1 MKFGFKSQQR
11 LMIPSDRFI
20 DYGHDD
26 NTRMA
31 KKAEEFL
38 EIFNEVSKKISTR
51 KLVKLKVL
59 PGEEDNSIW
68 IDPSIMR
75 EFMELKDTKMPVQ
88 KIVDVYDRWFEQLY
102 KLTIINEQRLHK
114 KKVSFHLTE
123 MMIICASFQEILKVA
138 IEGMPVPPNGPTRTS

>member
-1 MKFGFKSQQR
+1 
-11 LMIPSDRFI
+11 MIPSDRFI

-26 NTRMA
+26 NNRMS

-51 KLVKLKVL
+51 KLVKLKVP

-68 IDPSIMR
+68 IDPSVKR

-102 KLTIINEQRLHK
+102 KLTIINEQRLHR
-114 KKVSFHLTE
+114 KKVSFHITE
-123 MMIICASFQEILKVA
+123 IMIICASFQEILKVA
-138 IEGMPVPPNGPTRTS
+138 IEGMPVPPNGPTRAS

>member
-1 MKFGFKSQQR
+1 
-11 LMIPSDRFI
+11 MIPSDRFI